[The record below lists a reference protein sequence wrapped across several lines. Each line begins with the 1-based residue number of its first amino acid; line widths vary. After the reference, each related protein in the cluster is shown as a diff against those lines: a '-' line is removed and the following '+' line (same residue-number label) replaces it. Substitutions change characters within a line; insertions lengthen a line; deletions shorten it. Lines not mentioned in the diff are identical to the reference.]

1 MKWHANGIPILKN
14 VRIQT
19 IIFLRL
25 VFVVMSHILI
35 LCCEKIITFDMMK
48 WQQLYFS
55 ASTKSWRRTLATSF
69 RFFLHLINIL
79 AALLWF
85 IKSSSQA
92 AQSLGRGPM
101 WVKQGSSRLVNAFFV
116 ETNLA
121 QSLTLSIL
129 EEDGVNFLHVGVRIM
144 SAGCGVHAW
153 GPSTLQWKWSELGD
167 WLFVIITGDKGE
179 KN

>member
-1 MKWHANGIPILKN
+1 MKWHAIGIPVLEN

-19 IIFLRL
+19 IIFLL
-25 VFVVMSHILI
+25 SVFFIMSHILI
-35 LCCEKIITFDMMK
+35 LCCEEIIMCDMMK
-48 WQQLYFS
+48 WQQVYFF
-55 ASTKSWRRTLATSF
+55 ASTKSLRRALATSF
-69 RFFLHLINIL
+69 RFFFMHHINIL

-85 IKSSSQA
+85 IKSSSRA

-121 QSLTLSIL
+121 QSLTLSAL
-129 EEDGVNFLHVGVRIM
+129 EEDGENFLHIGVRITF
-144 SAGCGVHAW
+144 VW
-153 GPSTLQWKWSELGD
+153 GPCTVQWKWGELGA
-167 WLFVIITGDKGE
+167 WLFVIITRDKGG

>member
-1 MKWHANGIPILKN
+1 MKWHANGIPILEN

-19 IIFLRL
+19 IIFLL
-25 VFVVMSHILI
+25 SVFFIMSPILI
-35 LCCEKIITFDMMK
+35 LCCEEIITSDMIK
-48 WQQLYFS
+48 WQQVYFF
-55 ASTKSWRRTLATSF
+55 ASIKSLRRVLATSF
-69 RFFLHLINIL
+69 RFFLHHINIL

-121 QSLTLSIL
+121 QSLTLSVL
-129 EEDGVNFLHVGVRIM
+129 EEDGENFLHIRVRITF
-144 SAGCGVHAW
+144 AW
-153 GPSTLQWKWSELGD
+153 GPCTVQWKWGELGA
-167 WLFVIITGDKGE
+167 WLFVIITRDKGG